1 MGRMETDD
9 GWLLSRV
16 EDAVEAAG
24 RHTVRFLGFLDGRE
38 QAVVTRHFSAQRLD
52 VVPFFWG
59 GFADAERRM
68 LGVFPIGIQPD
79 GAMFPIT
86 SVQITWK
93 GIELTHRD
101 FLGALLS
108 LGLKR
113 EKMGDFVIQPR
124 ECVAFLEDTVATFV
138 LSNLCRVG
146 RAGVTCT
153 IYTGEEVHYEARFAE
168 IRATIASERLD
179 CVVSALTNL
188 SRTQAEKCIAGG
200 QVAMD
205 FLPVTDRACRVSSG
219 MMLSVRGYGRFLVDA
234 VGPPTRKG
242 RLRLS
247 ARKYL

>member
-1 MGRMETDD
+1 MRRTETDD
-9 GWLLSRV
+9 RWLLSRV
-16 EDAVEAAG
+16 EDAEEAAG

-38 QAVVTRHFSAQRLD
+38 QAAVTRHFSAQRLD

-68 LGVFPIGIQPD
+68 LGVFPDGTQPG

-86 SVQITWK
+86 AVQIAWK
-93 GIELTHRD
+93 SVELTHRD

-113 EKMGDFVIQPR
+113 EKIGDFVIRPQ

-138 LSNLCRVG
+138 LSNLSRVG
-146 RAGVTCT
+146 RAGVTCSV
-153 IYTGEEVHYEARFAE
+153 YTGEEVHGEAHFAE
-168 IRATIASERLD
+168 ISDTIASERLD
-179 CVVSALTNL
+179 CVVSALTRL
-188 SRTQAEKCIAGG
+188 SRAQAEKCIAGG
-200 QVAMD
+200 LVALD
-205 FLPVTDRACRVSSG
+205 FLPVMNRAYRVLSG
-219 MMLSVRGYGRFLVDA
+219 TVLSVRGYGRFLIDA